1 MFFIPK
7 KQGFSLGIFQKKSYL
22 YTIIYLLT
30 KNFRIMASRKSL
42 KKTVNYITEVA
53 AGLCLVESANATAE
67 KREAYSQLFLQ
78 IINLRN
84 DIISRISHTEP
95 GSVKLF
101 YKKLRTDFN
110 AEVDNVFKKLE
121 ELAK

>member
-1 MFFIPK
+1 M
-7 KQGFSLGIFQKKSYL
+7 QKNGK
-22 YTIIYLLT
+22 LT
-30 KNFRIMASRKSL
+30 AR
-42 KKTVNYITEVA
+42 
-53 AGLCLVESANATAE
+53 
-67 KREAYSQLFLQ
+67 YSSQ

-101 YKKLRTDFN
+101 YKKLRADFN

-121 ELAK
+121 ELSK